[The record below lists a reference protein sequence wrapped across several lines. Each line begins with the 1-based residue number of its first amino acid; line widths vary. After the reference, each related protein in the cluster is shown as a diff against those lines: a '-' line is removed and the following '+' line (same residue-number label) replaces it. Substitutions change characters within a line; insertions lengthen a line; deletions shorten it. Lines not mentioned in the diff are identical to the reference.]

1 MPVIKNEIPI
11 LEYDNSKHAVIDPD
25 TSNDWTRLPEKAVIA
40 FLGDMVD
47 DFAAEHGFSLVNT
60 FETVVK
66 DINVYVGEYNGEKVC
81 LMQTLTG
88 APEATALLD
97 ALSFY
102 GVRKVIATG
111 SCGVL
116 DELPENA
123 FIIPK
128 KALRDEGTSYGY
140 LPPSRFVGVS
150 PAALAA
156 IEKTFAEMS
165 LPYVECT
172 TWTTDC
178 FFRETADMVKYR
190 REEGCSV
197 VEMECAGM
205 CACAQFRGIDFG
217 EILFT
222 ADTLADTSL
231 YDARDFGRGSR
242 GKALLLALDV
252 LKNF

>member
-11 LEYDNSKHAVIDPD
+11 LEYDTARHAVIDPD
-25 TSNDWTRLPEKAVIA
+25 TSNSWTRLPEKAVIA
-40 FLGDMVD
+40 FLGDITD
-47 DFAAEHGFSLVNT
+47 DFAAGNGFALVNT

-66 DINVYVGEYNGEKVC
+66 DVNVYVGEYNGENVC

-97 ALSFY
+97 TLSFY
-102 GVRKVIATG
+102 GVKKVIAVG
-111 SCGVL
+111 SCGAL
-116 DELPENA
+116 EKLPENA
-123 FIIPK
+123 FMIPK

-140 LPPSRFVGVS
+140 LPPSRFVEAS

-156 IEKTFAEMS
+156 IEKTFAEKS

-178 FFRETADMVKYR
+178 FFRETPDMVKYR

-205 CACAQFRGIDFG
+205 CACARFRGIDFG

-222 ADTLADTSL
+222 ADTLANTDL

-242 GKALLLALDV
+242 GKALAVALDT